1 MGSIKR
7 NYSGWAVLPAVAGI
21 LLVAVAVMAEG
32 RSTSCIAQCPNRKG
46 LTACLYRCWFGR
58 TPLHLDLVDQESTEE
73 VVLLTAPEAECAAY
87 CKTHARDLP
96 SKYSACMVMCQ
107 SRADAT
113 DDKILRINDRK
124 EEEEKRQEDVE
135 AKLGTSACDECGNT
149 TEFMEYMSC
158 LIRNNCD

>member
-7 NYSGWAVLPAVAGI
+7 NYSGWAVLPVVAGI
-21 LLVAVAVMAEG
+21 LLVAAAVMAEG

-58 TPLHLDLVDQESTEE
+58 TPLHLDLADQESTQD
-73 VVLLTAPEAECAAY
+73 VVLLTASEAECAAY

-96 SKYSACMVMCQ
+96 GKYSACMVMCR
-107 SRADAT
+107 SRPDAA
-113 DDKILRINDRK
+113 DDKILHINDGK
-124 EEEEKRQEDVE
+124 EEEMLQEDVK
-135 AKLGTSACDECGNT
+135 AQLGTTACDECRNT